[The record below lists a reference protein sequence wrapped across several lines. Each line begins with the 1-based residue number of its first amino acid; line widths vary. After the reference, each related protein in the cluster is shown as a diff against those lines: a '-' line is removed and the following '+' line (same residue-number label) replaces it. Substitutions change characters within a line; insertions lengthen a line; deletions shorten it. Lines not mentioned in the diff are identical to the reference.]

1 MLCVLLIIKTTHKV
15 VFFCN
20 MMKKYIR
27 ETFFNPILHILPALI
42 FLVLDDIYG
51 KTTAWVVSFPVALLL
66 FGYVLIFYQSIYRWH
81 LFSTGVYLLIGL
93 IVTVFEKNIIPEPF
107 DIVFGELVAATFTL
121 LLVIFKDFFYRMV
134 VSVTSKRIAMQNNL
148 NELIRTVNIVTIIL
162 LAFVLVYLIDLYL
175 VQDPSHFTLNFI
187 YQLYVLLL
195 ILLILYEFIRVYAVR
210 GRLLKEEWLP
220 IVTEDGQEI
229 GSIQQE
235 ASLSE
240 PKKYI
245 HPMVRVIVIEGNRI
259 FLRKNSC
266 KNDVDGSKWD
276 NAICRHLRLKED
288 IPHCIRRSSE
298 ELYGITNIN
307 PVFLS
312 GYYFENSCERQ
323 YVHLFVSCRLDDVH
337 PNPELSDAVKWWTL
351 QQINEELESGIFTD
365 NFLKEYEILQ
375 RSGLIDTGRCSCE
388 CKLREEI
395 DSRI

>member
-1 MLCVLLIIKTTHKV
+1 
-15 VFFCN
+15 
-20 MMKKYIR
+20 MKKYIR
-27 ETFFNPILHILPALI
+27 ETFFNPILQILPTLI

-66 FGYVLIFYQSIYRWH
+66 FGYVLIYYKSIYRWH
-81 LFSTGVYLLIGL
+81 LFSLGIYLLIGM
-93 IVTVFEKNIIPEPF
+93 IITFFEHNFIREPF
-107 DIVFGELVAATFTL
+107 DMVFGELVAAAFTF
-121 LLVIFKDFFYRMV
+121 LLVLFKNFFFRVV
-134 VSVTSKRIAMQNNL
+134 VSVTSKRLAMLNNL
-148 NELIRTVNIVTIIL
+148 NEMVRVVKIVSVIL
-162 LAFVLVYLIDLYL
+162 LVFVLTYLLDFYI
-175 VQDPSHFTLNFI
+175 VRDPSHYTLNFI
-187 YQLYVLLL
+187 YQLYVVLLV
-195 ILLILYEFIRVYAVR
+195 LLILYEFIRVYAVR

-229 GSIQQE
+229 GLIQQE

-388 CKLREEI
+388 CKLRDEI
-395 DSRI
+395 DSLI

>member
-1 MLCVLLIIKTTHKV
+1 LCVVNNQDNTQSC
-15 VFFCN
+15 FFCN

-27 ETFFNPILHILPALI
+27 ETFFNPILHILPVLI
-42 FLVLDDIYG
+42 FLVLDDVYG
-51 KTTAWVVSFPVALLL
+51 NTMAWLVSLPVALLL
-66 FGYVLIFYQSIYRWH
+66 FGYVLIYYKSIYRWH
-81 LFSTGVYLLIGL
+81 LFSTSVYLLIGL
-93 IVTVFEKNIIPEPF
+93 IISVFEDNFIPEPL
-107 DIVFGELVAATFTL
+107 DMVFGELVAATFTFF
-121 LLVIFKDFFYRMV
+121 LVLFKSFFYRMM
-134 VSVTSKRIAMQNNL
+134 VSVTSKRIAMLNNL

-162 LAFVLVYLIDLYL
+162 LAFVFVYLIDLYL
-175 VQDPSHFTLNFI
+175 VQDSTHFTLNFI

-195 ILLILYEFIRVYAVR
+195 ILLIIYEFIRVSAVR

-220 IVTEDGQEI
+220 IVTEGGQEI
-229 GSIQQE
+229 GSTQQE

-259 FLRKNSC
+259 FLRKNTC
-266 KNDVDGSKWD
+266 KKDIDGSKWD
-276 NAICRHLRLKED
+276 NAICSHLRLKED
-288 IPHCIRRSSE
+288 IPQCIRRSSE
-298 ELYGITNIN
+298 ELYGITDIN

-323 YVHLFVSCRLDDVH
+323 YVHLFVSCRLNDIH

-388 CKLREEI
+388 CKLRDEI